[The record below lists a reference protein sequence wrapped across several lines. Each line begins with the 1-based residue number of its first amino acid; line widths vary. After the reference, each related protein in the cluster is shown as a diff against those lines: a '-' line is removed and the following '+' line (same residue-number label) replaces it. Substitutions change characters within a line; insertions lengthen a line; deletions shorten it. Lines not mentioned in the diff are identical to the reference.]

1 MKGNSEL
8 KVGFG
13 IAVVVILILLL
24 INSVVI
30 MPTGNIGVVTQV
42 GAVTGRVVTQG
53 MSIKMPLIQG
63 ITKMSIRTQKYQ
75 ADKLKAASKDL
86 QNVITT
92 IAINYK
98 LDPAKAADVY
108 RTIGLDFMEVIAHPA
123 IQETVKEITARY
135 NAEDC
140 IVKRAEVKDAI
151 TVALITRLEARG
163 IITETVNI
171 TDFEFSPEFTAAIE
185 AKVVAQQRIET
196 ARNDLER
203 MKVEADQ
210 AVTIAIGQ
218 ANAAIA
224 LSEGQAKANDI
235 LSASL
240 SEEILASMLYGKI
253 GPNDKIIIVPNSGYN
268 GGIVVNP

>member
-1 MKGNSEL
+1 VKKSLGIL
-8 KVGFG
+8 IATLAVGFL
-13 IAVVVILILLL
+13 LILSMTA
-24 INSVVI
+24 IIPAGRVGI
-30 MPTGNIGVVTQV
+30 ITQF
-42 GAVTGRVVTQG
+42 GATTGRVITQG
-53 MSIKMPLIQG
+53 LSLKVPFIQSVH
-63 ITKMSIRTQKYQ
+63 KMSIQTQKYQ
-75 ADKLKAASKDL
+75 AAKLTAASKDL

-98 LDPAKAADVY
+98 LNPDKASEVY
-108 RTIGLDFMEVIAHPA
+108 RTIGDEYMEVIAHPA

-151 TVALITRLEARG
+151 TTALITRLDVRG
-163 IITETVNI
+163 IITESVNI

-210 AVTIAIGQ
+210 AVTVATGQ
-218 ANAAIA
+218 ANAAIEA
-224 LSEGQAKANDI
+224 AKGQAEANRI
-235 LSASL
+235 LAASL
-240 SEEILASMLYGKI
+240 SDEILQAMLITKI
-253 GPNDKIIIVPNSGYN
+253 GPNDKIIIPSSGLS
-268 GGIVVNP
+268 GIVINP